1 MCAEISAQNGLVAK
15 KWYFLD
21 LNNFLTQRFEIRT
34 CQLIFFS
41 PVQHFSRVKN
51 ATQWFGCTKKREK
64 NMSEIFFKVW
74 ASLFRQTR
82 LPPSPPPRR
91 VGGGEIHSRP
101 FFRFISFPKVGVM
114 CYRGTKVAE
123 QFRFLPFSFVASFH
137 PHPPLPVRPPLCCL
151 PPPVTSCLLA
161 SRPTTNFAWNW
172 KIESDWKKN
181 LIFVAEQETNL
192 VDDGGLL
199 QTCGSMNRV
208 H

>member
-1 MCAEISAQNGLVAK
+1 MQHSGLVAQRNVK
-15 KWYFLD
+15 KKHVWD
-21 LNNFLTQRFEIRT
+21 
-34 CQLIFFS
+34 
-41 PVQHFSRVKN
+41 
-51 ATQWFGCTKKREK
+51 
-64 NMSEIFFKVW
+64 FFKVW

-91 VGGGEIHSRP
+91 VGVEIHSRP

-172 KIESDWKKN
+172 KIGSDWKKKSN
-181 LIFVAEQETNL
+181 FCRRTRNKFGWWWLAFCKPVAHWIGFTS
-192 VDDGGLL
+192 LL
-199 QTCGSMNRV
+199 ENSITLRHAMRWLKMAHVFKEHLFTSIVLGK
-208 H
+208 